1 MSEEKKIY
9 TVQGHVDTVYNPQT
23 IPCER
28 GGKKFTSEKTDVIL
42 RTPKGG
48 KVRVSFWNQEV
59 SKSIEG
65 ADVSITNLA
74 YKGVYREVNQFSST
88 KESKIHVLN
97 GSTAN
102 PVKAT
107 AVEVDPTDPG
117 PGVPA
122 VSEPAVSEP
131 EQDADPSDPPATP
144 AVQAVQTAM
153 KKRGRPAKVTP
164 DPTPAATPYAPERLT
179 GSTPEHPSEALVLSN
194 LQAAERISKALGYDR
209 LSIAELIQLSD
220 QVGRTAVALRIEQ
233 GKNGRMDRFQK

>member
-9 TVQGHVDTVYNPQT
+9 TVQGHVDTVYEPQT
-23 IPCER
+23 VQSAS
-28 GGKKFTSEKTDVIL
+28 GGRKFTSEKTDVIL

-48 KVRVSFWNQEV
+48 KVRVTFWNQEV

-97 GSTAN
+97 DSGKPEPEKEA
-102 PVKAT
+102 
-107 AVEVDPTDPG
+107 VDPTDPG

-131 EQDADPSDPPATP
+131 EQDVDPSDPPATP